1 MRRSG
6 WMVLLLAA
14 FLPLSGC
21 KETFDFL
28 PYAREIEDM
37 ALMRTLG
44 VDLTAEGVRVTAST
58 GIQDQ
63 GAKPPTI
70 LEEEARSISAACLS
84 MQAQGAAYVFYG
96 HVGQLLLGE
105 DLARQGVRPALDYVM
120 RDIEMRL
127 ETKLYVLQGGEA
139 GAAIQAAAQEDS
151 AAEQLEAL
159 EADAGLLSDFMN
171 RTVEEVLEDLEENGD
186 SFVPALT
193 LGENGR
199 LEPAGYALI
208 QDGALVGWAQGE
220 AAMGINLLQGWVDAD
235 VLEVDVPTGRRAAL
249 RLVGAKTRVEP
260 VFEGDSL
267 TGLRLRCRVNANL
280 AEYDG
285 AADEA
290 VLTALERALEERC
303 RARLTAVAEL
313 CRTLEGDFVQFA
325 PRAGRSAPWR
335 WSAIQEQWNPAG
347 WNLDVVV
354 EAELWRGYNMREH

>member
-1 MRRSG
+1 
-6 WMVLLLAA
+6 MVLLLAA

-139 GAAIQAAAQEDS
+139 GAHIYW
-151 AAEQLEAL
+151 
-159 EADAGLLSDFMN
+159 LLI
-171 RTVEEVLEDLEENGD
+171 G
-186 SFVPALT
+186 SFV
-193 LGENGR
+193 
-199 LEPAGYALI
+199 
-208 QDGALVGWAQGE
+208 
-220 AAMGINLLQGWVDAD
+220 
-235 VLEVDVPTGRRAAL
+235 
-249 RLVGAKTRVEP
+249 VGATISASIAP
-260 VFEGDSL
+260 HFGDRSSL
-267 TGLRLRCRVNANL
+267 FACIPL
-280 AEYDG
+280 G
-285 AADEA
+285 AAFG
-290 VLTALERALEERC
+290 LMFLK
-303 RARLTAVAEL
+303 
-313 CRTLEGDFVQFA
+313 
-325 PRAGRSAPWR
+325 S
-335 WSAIQEQWNPAG
+335 
-347 WNLDVVV
+347 DVFSDRM
-354 EAELWRGYNMREH
+354 E

>member
-1 MRRSG
+1 M
-6 WMVLLLAA
+6 
-14 FLPLSGC
+14 
-21 KETFDFL
+21 
-28 PYAREIEDM
+28 
-37 ALMRTLG
+37 
-44 VDLTAEGVRVTAST
+44 
-58 GIQDQ
+58 
-63 GAKPPTI
+63 
-70 LEEEARSISAACLS
+70 
-84 MQAQGAAYVFYG
+84 
-96 HVGQLLLGE
+96 
-105 DLARQGVRPALDYVM
+105 
-120 RDIEMRL
+120 
-127 ETKLYVLQGGEA
+127 
-139 GAAIQAAAQEDS
+139 
-151 AAEQLEAL
+151 
-159 EADAGLLSDFMN
+159 
-171 RTVEEVLEDLEENGD
+171 
-186 SFVPALT
+186 
-193 LGENGR
+193 
-199 LEPAGYALI
+199 
-208 QDGALVGWAQGE
+208 
-220 AAMGINLLQGWVDAD
+220 DAD